1 VAAAPHPYPLPV
13 EDDSN
18 LDSLFKV
25 ARSAQLPLPIPPTWG
40 GKRTNAGR
48 PRVHGGRARVAHR
61 ARPDHKARHPVH
73 VTLRA
78 RAGLTSLR
86 APKVFA
92 AVRDALAAAS
102 RQSFRLIHFSVQSDH
117 LHLIVEASDKEALE
131 RGVVGLIVRVAR
143 AVNRVLGL
151 TGAVWGDRYHARAL
165 KTPRE
170 VHHGIVYVLFNFKK
184 HRPGDRQRIDSC
196 SSAPWFD
203 GFRDPLPR
211 VLDPPPTWEPRTWL
225 ARTGW
230 RRHGLIKFD
239 DAPQAPPPR

>member
-1 VAAAPHPYPLPV
+1 MPLC
-13 EDDSN
+13 N
-18 LDSLFKV
+18 YSLIKMS
-25 ARSAQLPLPIPPTWG
+25 RSAQLALDFPPSWG
-40 GKRTNAGR
+40 GKRKHAGR
-48 PRVHGGRARVAHR
+48 KQVLPGKARVTHR

-78 RAGLTSLR
+78 VAGLTSLR
-86 APKVFA
+86 SPRVFP

-102 RQSFRLIHFSVQSDH
+102 RQSFRVIHFSVQSDH
-117 LHLIVEASDKEALE
+117 VHLIVEASDKVALE
-131 RGVVGLIVRVAR
+131 RGVLGLIIRVAR
-143 AVNRVLGL
+143 RINRALGRS
-151 TGAVWGDRYHARAL
+151 GAVWGDRYHARAL

-184 HRPGDRQRIDSC
+184 HRPADRQRIDAC

-230 RRHGLIKFD
+230 RRHGLIRFD
-239 DAPQAPPPR
+239 EAPKPPPPC